1 MYVKEHIL
9 RVFEDRVLRISGLK
23 TAMKNV
29 QPIEQVSTELTFFF
43 AFSVH
48 TCPHYFPVNTIYAVL
63 YTEMVSMYSFKFK
76 KKKKSCFQEVGH
88 FFFGGGLILKVLFLE
103 SNFIYLV
110 INFNVHIDYAFT
122 YGG

>member
-76 KKKKSCFQEVGH
+76 KKKNHVFKKLATSFLE
-88 FFFGGGLILKVLFLE
+88 GGL
-103 SNFIYLV
+103 S
-110 INFNVHIDYAFT
+110 
-122 YGG
+122 